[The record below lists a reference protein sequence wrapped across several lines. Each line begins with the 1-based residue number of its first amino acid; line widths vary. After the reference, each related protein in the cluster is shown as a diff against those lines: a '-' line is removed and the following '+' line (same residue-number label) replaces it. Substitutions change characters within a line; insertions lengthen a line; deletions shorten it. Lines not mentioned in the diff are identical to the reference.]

1 MSTIDIPDDIP
12 DRGLPSSQ
20 PILLRAVRVGVIAG
34 FAQLIVMSIIGW
46 LVDGQTGL
54 FGALVGTALSI
65 VFLSLTAASIAV
77 ANLFIKSD
85 FYVVMFFVVVL
96 GTWLIKFVAFI
107 VAALL
112 LRDQPWLNP
121 TVLFV
126 SIIVGVVISLII
138 DMVVVAKS
146 RLPYVSDVKK

>member
-1 MSTIDIPDDIP
+1 
-12 DRGLPSSQ
+12 
-20 PILLRAVRVGVIAG
+20 
-34 FAQLIVMSIIGW
+34 MSIIGW
-46 LVDGQTGL
+46 LADGQTGL

-126 SIIVGVVISLII
+126 SIIVGVIISLII

>member
-1 MSTIDIPDDIP
+1 MSANDIP
-12 DRGLPSSQ
+12 DRELPSSQ
-20 PILLRAVRVGVIAG
+20 PILLRAVRLGVIAG
-34 FAQLIVMSIIGW
+34 LAQLVVMSIVGW

-54 FGALVGTALSI
+54 FGALVGSALSI

-77 ANLFIKSD
+77 ANLFIKND
-85 FYVVMFFVVVL
+85 LYVVMFFVVVL

-126 SIIVGVVISLII
+126 SIIVGVIISLII

>member
-1 MSTIDIPDDIP
+1 M
-12 DRGLPSSQ
+12 
-20 PILLRAVRVGVIAG
+20 IAG
-34 FAQLIVMSIIGW
+34 FAQLVVMSIIGW
-46 LVDGQTGL
+46 LADGQTGL

-126 SIIVGVVISLII
+126 SIIVGVIISLII

>member
-1 MSTIDIPDDIP
+1 MSTNDIP
-12 DRGLPSSQ
+12 DRELPSSQ
-20 PILLRAVRVGVIAG
+20 PILLRAVRLGVIAG
-34 FAQLIVMSIIGW
+34 LAQLVVMSIVGW

-54 FGALVGTALSI
+54 FGALVGSALSI

-77 ANLFIKSD
+77 ANLFIKND
-85 FYVVMFFVVVL
+85 LYVVMFFVVVL

-126 SIIVGVVISLII
+126 SIIVGVIISLII
-138 DMVVVAKS
+138 DMLVVAKS

>member
-1 MSTIDIPDDIP
+1 MTTNDIP
-12 DRGLPSSQ
+12 DRELPSSQ

-34 FAQLIVMSIIGW
+34 FAQLVVMSIIGW
-46 LVDGQTGL
+46 LADGQTGL

-126 SIIVGVVISLII
+126 SIIVGVIISLII

>member
-1 MSTIDIPDDIP
+1 MSANDIP
-12 DRGLPSSQ
+12 DRELPSSQ
-20 PILLRAVRVGVIAG
+20 PILLRAVRLGVIAG
-34 FAQLIVMSIIGW
+34 LAQLVVMSIVGW

-54 FGALVGTALSI
+54 FGALVGSALSI

-77 ANLFIKSD
+77 ANLFIKND
-85 FYVVMFFVVVL
+85 LYVVMFFVVVL

-126 SIIVGVVISLII
+126 SIIVGVIISLII
-138 DMVVVAKS
+138 DMLVVAKS